1 MDCFD
6 TLHSLLEPSSFDSTS
21 GGKRIKVYLI
31 SSYFFLLIFFWQV
44 VVAGVSTP
52 AAEVQH
58 FLVVPREVVEKVAKD
73 FFKEGLEVDLGLT
86 MRMVDLAEVLVVM
99 DGETVGEE
107 EQEGTL
113 EEAVAIKRKILV
125 EAGEDLTMLVKIN
138 ETNVAI
144 NYLVMVRLT

>member
-52 AAEVQH
+52 AAGVQN
-58 FLVVPREVVEKVAKD
+58 FLVVLREVVEKVAKD
-73 FFKEGLEVDLGLT
+73 FFREGLEVDLRLT
-86 MRMVDLAEVLVVM
+86 MRLGDLVEVRVVM

-113 EEAVAIKRKILV
+113 EEAVAITRLILV
-125 EAGEDLTMLVKIN
+125 EAVEDLTMLVKIN

-144 NYLVMVRLT
+144 NHLVMVRLT